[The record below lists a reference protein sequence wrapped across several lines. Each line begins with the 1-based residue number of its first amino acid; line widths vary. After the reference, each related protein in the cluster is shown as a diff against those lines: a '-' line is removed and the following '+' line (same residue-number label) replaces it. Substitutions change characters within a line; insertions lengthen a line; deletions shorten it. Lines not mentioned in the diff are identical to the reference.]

1 VALTYE
7 IEVLGRL
14 TGFVF
19 PMSYRRF
26 SKDPSSTGTPEV
38 AVVAEKAEVTMAVR
52 ARVLLVEDEDDIRE
66 LINYSLAQAG
76 LEVEEAS
83 DGAEALEK
91 LRAFA
96 PDLVILDLMLPG
108 MTGLEVCQRLRSRAD
123 TAQLPIM
130 VVSAKSNPSDKALGL
145 AMGADDYVT
154 KPFSPRDLLLRA
166 IALLAV
172 R

>member
-14 TGFVF
+14 TSFVF

-76 LEVEEAS
+76 LEVDEAS
-83 DGAEALEK
+83 AGAEALEK

-108 MTGLEVCQRLRSRAD
+108 MPGLEVCQRLRSRAD